1 MKLINFTK
9 LVREWGAVSAPIST
23 ILNQTGFPKD
33 VIIDTDDFSRRTMSQ
48 CLTEDYCKGW
58 NDCYEDIMKKLET
71 TKGETTDLGA
81 PVKIIDNEFELQGY
95 IVREKYYHCPNCEL
109 TLGTLRYDD
118 LLTLASENKF
128 CKKCGEKLNWG
139 NLITQTIK

>member
-1 MKLINFTK
+1 MKLINPDY
-9 LVREWGAVSAPIST
+9 LMDIIINEPEAYGYVCAYDIQNAPM
-23 ILNQTGFPKD
+23 
-33 VIIDTDDFSRRTMSQ
+33 IDTDDFSRRTMSQ

-58 NDCYEDIMKKLET
+58 NDCYEDIMEKLEAM
-71 TKGETTDLGA
+71 KGKAANLGA

-109 TLGTLRYDD
+109 TLGNLRYDN

-128 CKKCGEKLNWG
+128 CKTCGEKLNWG
-139 NLITQTIK
+139 NLIAQTIK

>member
-9 LVREWGAVSAPIST
+9 LVRGWCAVSAPLGT

-58 NDCYEDIMKKLET
+58 NDCYEAIMKKLEGL
-71 TKGETTDLGA
+71 K
-81 PVKIIDNEFELQGY
+81 
-95 IVREKYYHCPNCEL
+95 
-109 TLGTLRYDD
+109 
-118 LLTLASENKF
+118 
-128 CKKCGEKLNWG
+128 
-139 NLITQTIK
+139 

>member
-1 MKLINFTK
+1 MKLINPDY
-9 LVREWGAVSAPIST
+9 LMDIIINEPEAYGYVCAYDIQNAPT
-23 ILNQTGFPKD
+23 
-33 VIIDTDDFSRRTMSQ
+33 IDTDDFSRRTMSQ

-58 NDCYEDIMKKLET
+58 NDCYEDIMEKLET
-71 TKGETTDLGA
+71 MKGKATNLGA

-139 NLITQTIK
+139 NLIAQTIK

>member
-9 LVREWGAVSAPIST
+9 LIREWGAVSAPIST

-58 NDCYEDIMKKLET
+58 NDCYEAIMKKLEGL
-71 TKGETTDLGA
+71 K
-81 PVKIIDNEFELQGY
+81 
-95 IVREKYYHCPNCEL
+95 
-109 TLGTLRYDD
+109 
-118 LLTLASENKF
+118 
-128 CKKCGEKLNWG
+128 
-139 NLITQTIK
+139 

>member
-9 LVREWGAVSAPIST
+9 LVRGWGTVNAPINT

-58 NDCYEDIMKKLET
+58 NDCYEAIMKKLE
-71 TKGETTDLGA
+71 E
-81 PVKIIDNEFELQGY
+81 
-95 IVREKYYHCPNCEL
+95 
-109 TLGTLRYDD
+109 
-118 LLTLASENKF
+118 
-128 CKKCGEKLNWG
+128 
-139 NLITQTIK
+139 

>member
-9 LVREWGAVSAPIST
+9 LVRGWGTVNAPINT

-58 NDCYEDIMKKLET
+58 NDCYKAIMKKLE
-71 TKGETTDLGA
+71 E
-81 PVKIIDNEFELQGY
+81 
-95 IVREKYYHCPNCEL
+95 
-109 TLGTLRYDD
+109 
-118 LLTLASENKF
+118 
-128 CKKCGEKLNWG
+128 
-139 NLITQTIK
+139 

>member
-9 LVREWGAVSAPIST
+9 LVRGWGAVNAPINT

-58 NDCYEDIMKKLET
+58 NDCYDAIMR
-71 TKGETTDLGA
+71 
-81 PVKIIDNEFELQGY
+81 ELDG
-95 IVREKYYHCPNCEL
+95 
-109 TLGTLRYDD
+109 
-118 LLTLASENKF
+118 
-128 CKKCGEKLNWG
+128 LNG
-139 NLITQTIK
+139 

>member
-9 LVREWGAVSAPIST
+9 LVRGWGTVNTPINT

-58 NDCYEDIMKKLET
+58 NDCYEAIMKKLE
-71 TKGETTDLGA
+71 E
-81 PVKIIDNEFELQGY
+81 
-95 IVREKYYHCPNCEL
+95 
-109 TLGTLRYDD
+109 
-118 LLTLASENKF
+118 
-128 CKKCGEKLNWG
+128 
-139 NLITQTIK
+139 